1 MSGSARRKHHQPG
14 DHVSR
19 LARSA
24 ALPGPLRWCRGA
36 LSLRVVT
43 MLAVI
48 SLLLNVLA
56 SHPGG
61 GLSMLSAA
69 GTTSSAVVA
78 SPEVMAALQA
88 AGFICAADGHD
99 GGTPASDALPH
110 DKQAPC
116 QACLDCCLNL
126 PPFLLS
132 QTVVLIRHNAGV
144 AATLAAFYRLF
155 LGFTARLRPDVRG
168 PPLLLS
174 S

>member
-1 MSGSARRKHHQPG
+1 
-14 DHVSR
+14 
-19 LARSA
+19 
-24 ALPGPLRWCRGA
+24 
-36 LSLRVVT
+36 

-48 SLLLNVLA
+48 SLLLNVLT

-61 GLSMLSAA
+61 GLSMPS
-69 GTTSSAVVA
+69 GNGAV
-78 SPEVMAALQA
+78 SPEVTAALQA

-99 GGTPASDALPH
+99 GGATASDALPH

-126 PPFLLS
+126 QPFLVS
-132 QTVVLIRHNAGV
+132 HSEVLIRHNAGIAV
-144 AATLAAFYRLF
+144 ALAAFYQLF

>member
-1 MSGSARRKHHQPG
+1 VSGNARRKHHQPG

-24 ALPGPLRWCRGA
+24 ALPGPLRWCRGV
-36 LSLRVVT
+36 LSLRVLT

-56 SHPGG
+56 SHPGD
-61 GLSMLSAA
+61 GLSMPS
-69 GTTSSAVVA
+69 GNGAV
-78 SPEVMAALQA
+78 SPEVTAALQA
-88 AGFICAADGHD
+88 AGFICSVEGHD
-99 GGTPASDALPH
+99 GGAPASDASPH

-116 QACLDCCLNL
+116 QVCLDCCLSL

-144 AATLAAFYRLF
+144 AVTLAAFYRLF

>member
-1 MSGSARRKHHQPG
+1 
-14 DHVSR
+14 
-19 LARSA
+19 
-24 ALPGPLRWCRGA
+24 
-36 LSLRVVT
+36 

-61 GLSMLSAA
+61 GLSVPAAA
-69 GTTSSAVVA
+69 GTTGSAVVA

-88 AGFICAADGHD
+88 AGFICSVEGHD
-99 GGTPASDALPH
+99 GGEAASDASPR
-110 DKQAPC
+110 DKQSPC
-116 QACLDCCLNL
+116 QACLDCCLSL

-144 AATLAAFYRLF
+144 AVTLAAFYRLF

-168 PPLLLS
+168 PPPLLS